1 MPQTKKISLITL
13 QYINNYGS
21 VLQTYASQEYLSKH
35 GYFVEVVNYTR
46 ENCRFDNLKKSMK
59 AYYSKKGS
67 IFALPFVSQLLT
79 MRWER
84 LYKKRNKVFDE
95 FRKNSISLSD
105 EYNSIEDLTQNPPIA
120 DCYCVGSDQVWNYLY
135 NDGVLPEYFLSYA
148 PSGKKKFALAS
159 SLGIEKIEDSD
170 SGNLIKEYL
179 DGFDLITVREKSA
192 EQALDYL
199 GCDNVYQ
206 ILDPTLLLSK
216 EDWTSKF
223 DLCNS
228 SNDPYVL
235 VYQLNPCKEMDEFA
249 QAVAAKKN
257 CRLIVIS
264 NNIRL
269 SIPGAEI
276 IDNPTVEQFLS
287 LILHSEC
294 MITDSFHG
302 TAFSLNFNKDFFSW
316 MPQKYST
323 RLSSILELTG
333 LSERAFS
340 KNDARWELVEKIDY
354 QKVNAVLQEWR
365 DNADRLIAGVLSK

>member
-1 MPQTKKISLITL
+1 MKKISLITL

-21 VLQTYASQEYLSKH
+21 VLQTYASQEYLRKH
-35 GYFVEVVNYTR
+35 GYSVEVVNYTR

-105 EYNSIEDLTQNPPIA
+105 EYSSIEDLTQNPPIA

-179 DGFDLITVREKSA
+179 EGFDLITVREKSA
-192 EQALDYL
+192 EQALVYL

-216 EDWTSKF
+216 GDWTSKF

-228 SNDPYVL
+228 SNAPYVL